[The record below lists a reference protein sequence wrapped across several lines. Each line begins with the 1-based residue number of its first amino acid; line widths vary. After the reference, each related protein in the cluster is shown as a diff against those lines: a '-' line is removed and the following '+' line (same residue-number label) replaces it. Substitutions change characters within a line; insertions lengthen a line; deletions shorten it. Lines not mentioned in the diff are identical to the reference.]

1 MYETLGSNRNI
12 KENPSSVW
20 HITPSSVGAGGYGC
34 QGHSRLYTKFE
45 SENLSQKN
53 EIVTSTQ
60 AVVDTLIRLKTQC
73 YLSNFFFEQGLNPKT
88 SDSK

>member
-1 MYETLGSNRNI
+1 M
-12 KENPSSVW
+12 
-20 HITPSSVGAGGYGC
+20 GAGGYGC
-34 QGHSRLYTKFE
+34 QGHSQLYTKFE

-73 YLSNFFFEQGLNPKT
+73 YFSDFFFEQGLNPKPN
-88 SDSK
+88 DSK